1 MQTIQDVVD
10 MKATANRFRDLFD
23 RQKAYFNSNIT
34 KSYEW
39 RIDQLDRLSRM
50 LSENMRA
57 LSEAVGSDFKTAIL
71 VTVQLAYQGSSEAT
85 G

>member
-10 MKATANRFRDLFD
+10 MKATANRFSDLFD

-50 LSENMRA
+50 LSENMDA

-71 VTVQLAYQGSSEAT
+71 VTVQLGLSGQQ
-85 G
+85 